1 MNAAKL
7 GVLGVSYHFISRVL
21 PPLRESE
28 LITVY
33 GIASRDGKKAKE
45 AAERYG
51 IRKWYSSY
59 EEILRDTEI
68 DMVYIPLP
76 NHLHHEWIKRSA
88 DYGKHI
94 LCEKPL
100 ALNALEARE
109 AIDYAKGKG
118 VKIMEAFMYRFHP
131 QWQKALELVQFRTI
145 GRVNSIHSFFGY
157 LNLDPKN
164 IRNIKEVGGGAIY
177 DIGCYVV
184 SSARF
189 LLQAEPKRVL
199 SVIDFDSNFQTD
211 ILVNGI
217 LDFGGTRSL
226 FTVGTQTFPH
236 QRVEVY
242 GTNAV
247 LTVEIPFNMY
257 SDVPA
262 RVTVRT
268 NVGSRSIELGP
279 ADQYLL
285 QFEAFAKAIRD
296 GLEVPTPPEDAIN
309 NMKVLDALFKSAQ
322 TGQWENV

>member
-1 MNAAKL
+1 MKTAKL
-7 GVLGVSYHFISRVL
+7 GVLGVSYHFLSRVL
-21 PPLRESE
+21 SPLLKSE
-28 LITVY
+28 LIQVY
-33 GIASRDGKKAKE
+33 GIASRDSKRAKE

-51 IRKWYSSY
+51 IPKYYPSY
-59 EEILRDTEI
+59 EDLLRDSEI
-68 DMVYIPLP
+68 DVVYIPLP
-76 NHLHHEWIKRSA
+76 NHLHAEWIRKSA

-100 ALNALEARE
+100 ALNAPEAKE
-109 AIDYAKGKG
+109 AVNYAKGKG

-131 QWQKALELVQFRTI
+131 QWQKALELVQFKVI
-145 GRVNSIHSFFGY
+145 GRVNSMHSFYGY

-164 IRNIKEVGGGAIY
+164 IRNIREVGGGAIY

-189 LLQAEPKRVL
+189 LLQAEPRRVL
-199 SVIDFDSNFQTD
+199 NIIEFDSNFQTD

-217 LDFGGTRSL
+217 LDFGGVRSL
-226 FTVGTQTFPH
+226 FTVGTQTFPY

-257 SDVPA
+257 ADVPA

-268 NVGSRSIELGP
+268 NVGTRCIDLGP

-296 GLEVPTPPEDAIN
+296 GLEAPTPPEDAIN